1 MKNIILTITLSL
13 FILAIN
19 GCNNRTVEGSYIVL
33 KKNKPF
39 KLNSKYVIATLGK
52 KNFSFNSGA
61 SGTYEISD
69 NKVILQG
76 MFSHVFKIRGDD
88 LVSDRWYLKKSTDE
102 KINRL
107 QKKAKEEKRAN
118 KPIIGNETPIGY

>member
-1 MKNIILTITLSL
+1 MKNIILTITLPL

-19 GCNNRTVEGSYIVL
+19 GCDNRTVEGSYIVL

-39 KLNSKYVIATLGK
+39 KLDSKYVIATLRK
-52 KNFSFNSGA
+52 KHFSFNSGA

-69 NKVILQG
+69 NKVIVQG
-76 MFSHVFKIRGDD
+76 MFSHVFTIKGDN
-88 LVSDRWYLKKSTDE
+88 LISDRWYLKKSSE
-102 KINRL
+102 EEINRL

>member
-19 GCNNRTVEGSYIVL
+19 GCDNRTVEGSYIVL

-39 KLNSKYVIATLGK
+39 KLDSKYVIATLGK

-61 SGTYEISD
+61 SGIYEISD
-69 NKVILQG
+69 NKVIVQG
-76 MFSHVFKIRGDD
+76 MFSHVFKIKGDD
-88 LVSDRWYLKKSTDE
+88 LISDRWYLKKSSNKE
-102 KINRL
+102 INAL
-107 QKKAKEEKRAN
+107 QKKAKEEKINN
-118 KPIIGNETPIGY
+118 KPIIGDEIPIGY

>member
-102 KINRL
+102 EINRL